1 MIFFKNIK
9 IGSRL
14 FLGFGLLI
22 LLTLTLSSI
31 SYYFMKNIGAEFD
44 EVTEDRMVKVD
55 MLRDIQDV
63 LNTNVRTLRDIILL
77 PADRTQEKQELKATI
92 VKTTDTAS
100 GIYKKLDGMVNSEHA
115 RELFNQL
122 IDIRKQYSLSI
133 NKAIGYAMEDEDA
146 LATELVFG
154 DIANI
159 QAVYFAKLSEF
170 TELQVS
176 FVDHAKQVTRTYI
189 TDALLWMLVLS
200 VFSTVLGCLT
210 AWSLTRSV
218 TIPLS
223 TALSSAK
230 RISAGDLSGSIDVNS
245 RDETGLLLEEMKEMQ
260 AALTRMVIGVRNN
273 AESVATASMQIAQG
287 NADLSSRTE
296 EQASALEETSSTMT
310 QLGMTV
316 KNNADNARQAN
327 VLAQNAS
334 TVALQGGNVVNDV
347 VGTMKSINESSRSI
361 ADIINVIDSIA
372 FQTNILALNAA
383 VEAARAGEQGRGFA
397 VVAGEVRNLAQRS
410 AEAAKE
416 IKNLITASVERV
428 ERVELGS
435 VLVNKAG
442 ETMQQVVMSIR
453 QLSDTVSEISSA
465 SAEQSTGVEQVGIA
479 VSQMDQTTQQNA
491 ALVEESAA
499 AAQSLKEQADQ
510 LVREVSVFRIAGYE
524 RSAPKQPVTETLSLV
539 AMLPVS
545 SKASAPSASD
555 WTRF

>member
-22 LLTLTLSSI
+22 LLTLALSSV

-100 GIYKKLDGMVNSEHA
+100 EIYKKLDGMVNSEHA

-189 TDALLWMLVLS
+189 TNALLWMLVLS
-200 VFSTVLGCLT
+200 IFSTALGCLT

-218 TIPLS
+218 TVPLS

-347 VGTMKSINESSRSI
+347 VDTMKSINESSRSI

-416 IKNLITASVERV
+416 IKNLITASV

-545 SKASAPSASD
+545 SKAHAPSASD

>member
-9 IGSRL
+9 IGNRL

-22 LLTLTLSSI
+22 LLTLTLSSV
-31 SYYFMKNIGAEFD
+31 SYYFMKNIGAEFG

-100 GIYKKLDGMVNSEHA
+100 DIYKKLDGMVNSERA

-170 TELQVS
+170 TGLQVS

-189 TDALLWMLVLS
+189 TNALLWMLVLS
-200 VFSTVLGCLT
+200 IFSTALGCLT

-347 VGTMKSINESSRSI
+347 VDTMKSINESSRSI

-416 IKNLITASVERV
+416 IKNLITASV

-510 LVREVSVFRIAGYE
+510 LVREVSVFRTAGYE

>member
-9 IGSRL
+9 IGNRL

-22 LLTLTLSSI
+22 LLTLTLSSV

-100 GIYKKLDGMVNSEHA
+100 DIYKKLDGMVNSERA

-170 TELQVS
+170 TGLQVS

-189 TDALLWMLVLS
+189 TNALLWMLVLS
-200 VFSTVLGCLT
+200 IFSTALGCLT

-347 VGTMKSINESSRSI
+347 VDTMKSINESSRSI

-416 IKNLITASVERV
+416 IKNLITASV

-510 LVREVSVFRIAGYE
+510 LVREVSVFRTAGYE

-545 SKASAPSASD
+545 SKAHAPSASD

>member
-9 IGSRL
+9 IGNRL

-22 LLTLTLSSI
+22 LLTLTLSSV

-133 NKAIGYAMEDEDA
+133 NKAIGYAMEDDDA

-189 TDALLWMLVLS
+189 TDALLWILVLS

-428 ERVELGS
+428 ELGS

>member
-133 NKAIGYAMEDEDA
+133 NKAIGYAMEDDDA

-189 TDALLWMLVLS
+189 TNALLWMLVLS
-200 VFSTVLGCLT
+200 IFSTALGCLT

-347 VGTMKSINESSRSI
+347 VDTMKSINESSRSI

-416 IKNLITASVERV
+416 IKNLITASV

-510 LVREVSVFRIAGYE
+510 LVREVSVFRTAGYE

-545 SKASAPSASD
+545 SKAHAPSASD

>member
-14 FLGFGLLI
+14 FFGFGLLI
-22 LLTLTLSSI
+22 VLTLTLSSI

-77 PADRTQEKQELKATI
+77 PADRTQEKQELKSTI

-146 LATELVFG
+146 LATEWVFG

-159 QAVYFAKLSEF
+159 QAVYFAKLREF

-218 TIPLS
+218 TVPLS

-230 RISAGDLSGSIDVNS
+230 RISAGDLSGSIDVTS

-327 VLAQNAS
+327 VLAKNAS

-347 VGTMKSINESSRSI
+347 VDTMKSINESSRSI

-416 IKNLITASVERV
+416 IKNLITASV

-545 SKASAPSASD
+545 SKASVASASD

>member
-170 TELQVS
+170 TELQIS

-189 TDALLWMLVLS
+189 TNALLWMLMLS
-200 VFSTVLGCLT
+200 IFSTALGCFT

-347 VGTMKSINESSRSI
+347 VDTMKSINESSRSI

-416 IKNLITASVERV
+416 IKNLITASV

-545 SKASAPSASD
+545 SKAHAPSASD

>member
-77 PADRTQEKQELKATI
+77 PTDRTQEKQELKATI

-100 GIYKKLDGMVNSEHA
+100 DIYKKLDGMVNSEHA

-189 TDALLWMLVLS
+189 TNALLWMLVLS
-200 VFSTVLGCLT
+200 IFSTALGCLT

-334 TVALQGGNVVNDV
+334 TVALQGGDVVNDV
-347 VGTMKSINESSRSI
+347 VDTMKSINESSRSI

-416 IKNLITASVERV
+416 IKNLITASV

-545 SKASAPSASD
+545 SKAHAPSASD

>member
-9 IGSRL
+9 IGNRL

-22 LLTLTLSSI
+22 LLTLTLSSV

-100 GIYKKLDGMVNSEHA
+100 DIYKKLDGMVNSERA

-189 TDALLWMLVLS
+189 TNALLWMLVLS
-200 VFSTVLGCLT
+200 IFSTALGCLT

-347 VGTMKSINESSRSI
+347 VDTMKSINESSRSI

-416 IKNLITASVERV
+416 IKNLITASV

>member
-9 IGSRL
+9 IGNRL

-22 LLTLTLSSI
+22 LLTLTLSSV

-100 GIYKKLDGMVNSEHA
+100 DIYKKLDGMVNSERA

-170 TELQVS
+170 TGLQVS

-189 TDALLWMLVLS
+189 TNALLWMLVLS
-200 VFSTVLGCLT
+200 IFSTALGCLT

-347 VGTMKSINESSRSI
+347 VDTMKSINESSRSI

-416 IKNLITASVERV
+416 IKNLITASV

-545 SKASAPSASD
+545 SKAHAPGASD

>member
-1 MIFFKNIK
+1 MDFLKNIK
-9 IGSRL
+9 IGNRL
-14 FLGFGLLI
+14 SLGFGLLI
-22 LLTLTLSSI
+22 ILTLVLSSVG
-31 SYYFMKNIGAEFD
+31 YYFMKNIGAEVD
-44 EVTEDRMVKVD
+44 EITEDRMMKVD
-55 MLRDIQDV
+55 MLRDIQDI

-77 PADRTQEKQELKATI
+77 PADRNQEKQALRAVI
-92 VKTTDTAS
+92 VKTTNSAS
-100 GIYKKLDGMVNSEHA
+100 EIYKNLDASITSQKA

-133 NKAIGYAMEDEDA
+133 NKAIDYAMEEQDA

-159 QAVYFAKLSEF
+159 QSLYFTKLNEL
-170 TELQVS
+170 TALQVS
-176 FVDHAKQVTRTYI
+176 FVDHAKLLTKEYI
-189 TDALLWMLVLS
+189 HDALLWMLVLS
-200 VFSTVLGCLT
+200 VFSTVLGCFT
-210 AWSLTRSV
+210 AWLLTRSV
-218 TIPLS
+218 TAPLS
-223 TALSSAK
+223 IALSSAK
-230 RISAGDLSGSIDVNS
+230 RISEGDLSGSIVVNN
-245 RDETGLLLEEMKEMQ
+245 RDETGLLLEAMQEMQ
-260 AALTRMVIGVRNN
+260 TALTRMVVGVRNN

-316 KNNADNARQAN
+316 KNNADNALQAN
-327 VLAQNAS
+327 VLAKNAS
-334 TVALQGGNVVNDV
+334 TVAQQGGDVVNEV
-347 VGTMKSINESSRSI
+347 VDTMRAINESSRSI

-428 ERVELGS
+428 ELGS

-442 ETMQQVVMSIR
+442 DTMQQVVMSIR
-453 QLSDTVSEISSA
+453 QLSDTVSEISAA

-510 LVREVSVFRIAGYE
+510 LVREVSVFRIAGHKL
-524 RSAPKQPVTETLSLV
+524 SMLQPATQALSLV

-545 SKASAPSASD
+545 TRAAAQRPSD
-555 WTRF
+555 WTNF

>member
-22 LLTLTLSSI
+22 VLTLTLSSI

-100 GIYKKLDGMVNSEHA
+100 GIYKKLDGMVNSERA

-170 TELQVS
+170 TGLQVS

-189 TDALLWMLVLS
+189 TNALLWMLVLS
-200 VFSTVLGCLT
+200 IFSTALGCLT

-428 ERVELGS
+428 ELGS

-524 RSAPKQPVTETLSLV
+524 RSTPKQPVTETLSLV

>member
-9 IGSRL
+9 IGNRL

-22 LLTLTLSSI
+22 VMTLILSSI

-77 PADRTQEKQELKATI
+77 PADKAQEKQELKATI
-92 VKTTDTAS
+92 AKTTDTAS
-100 GIYKKLDGMVNSEHA
+100 EIYKKLDGMVNSDRA
-115 RELFNQL
+115 RVLFNQL

-133 NKAIGYAMEDEDA
+133 NKAIGYAMDDEDA

-159 QAVYFAKLSEF
+159 QAVYFAKLREF
-170 TELQVS
+170 TELQTAY
-176 FVDHAKQVTRTYI
+176 VDDAKQITKAYI
-189 TDALLWMLVLS
+189 SNALVWILILS
-200 VFSTVLGCLT
+200 ALSTVFGCLT

-218 TIPLS
+218 TVPLF

-230 RISAGDLSGSIDVNS
+230 RISAGDLSGSIEVNS

-334 TVALQGGNVVNDV
+334 NVAREGGEVVNDV

-428 ERVELGS
+428 ERGS

-510 LVREVSVFRIAGYE
+510 LVREVSVFKIAGYE
-524 RSAPKQPVTETLSLV
+524 RSVSKQPATETLSLV

-545 SKASAPSASD
+545 AKASPRGASD

>member
-9 IGSRL
+9 IGNRL

-22 LLTLTLSSI
+22 LLTLTLSSV

-100 GIYKKLDGMVNSEHA
+100 DIYKKLDGMVNSERA

-170 TELQVS
+170 TGLQVS

-189 TDALLWMLVLS
+189 TNALLWMLVLS
-200 VFSTVLGCLT
+200 IFSTALGCLT

-347 VGTMKSINESSRSI
+347 VDTMKSINESSRSI

-428 ERVELGS
+428 ELGS

-453 QLSDTVSEISSA
+453 QLSDTVSEIGSA

-545 SKASAPSASD
+545 SKAHAPGASD

>member
-9 IGSRL
+9 IGNRL

-22 LLTLTLSSI
+22 LLTLTLSSV

-100 GIYKKLDGMVNSEHA
+100 DIYKKLDGMVNSERA

-170 TELQVS
+170 TGLQVS

-189 TDALLWMLVLS
+189 TNALLWMLVLS
-200 VFSTVLGCLT
+200 IFSTALGCLT

-218 TIPLS
+218 IIPLS

-347 VGTMKSINESSRSI
+347 VDTMKSINESSRSI

-416 IKNLITASVERV
+416 IKNLITASV

-510 LVREVSVFRIAGYE
+510 LVREVSVFRTAGYE

-545 SKASAPSASD
+545 SKAHAPSASD

>member
-9 IGSRL
+9 IGNRL

-100 GIYKKLDGMVNSEHA
+100 DIYKKLDGMVNSERA

-170 TELQVS
+170 TGLQVS

-189 TDALLWMLVLS
+189 TNALLWMLVLS
-200 VFSTVLGCLT
+200 IFSTALGCLT

-347 VGTMKSINESSRSI
+347 VDTMKSINESSRSI

-416 IKNLITASVERV
+416 IKNLITASV

-510 LVREVSVFRIAGYE
+510 LVREVSVFRTAGYE

>member
-9 IGSRL
+9 IGNRL

-22 LLTLTLSSI
+22 LLTLTLSSV

-100 GIYKKLDGMVNSEHA
+100 DIYKKLDGMVNSERA

-170 TELQVS
+170 TGLQVS

-200 VFSTVLGCLT
+200 IFSTALGCLT

-347 VGTMKSINESSRSI
+347 VDTMKSINESSRSI

-416 IKNLITASVERV
+416 IKNLITASV

>member
-9 IGSRL
+9 IGNRL

-22 LLTLTLSSI
+22 LLTLTLSSV

-100 GIYKKLDGMVNSEHA
+100 DIYKKLDGMVNSERA

-170 TELQVS
+170 TGLQVS

-189 TDALLWMLVLS
+189 TNALLWMLVLS
-200 VFSTVLGCLT
+200 IFSTALGCLT

-347 VGTMKSINESSRSI
+347 VDTMKSINESSRSI

-416 IKNLITASVERV
+416 IKNLITASV

>member
-133 NKAIGYAMEDEDA
+133 NKAIGYAMEDDDA

-189 TDALLWMLVLS
+189 TDALLWILVLS

-361 ADIINVIDSIA
+361 VDIINVIDSIA

-416 IKNLITASVERV
+416 IKNLITASV

>member
-100 GIYKKLDGMVNSEHA
+100 DIYKKLDGMVNSEHA

-189 TDALLWMLVLS
+189 TNALLWMLVLS
-200 VFSTVLGCLT
+200 IFSTALGCLT

-218 TIPLS
+218 TVPLS

-347 VGTMKSINESSRSI
+347 VDTMKSINESSRSI

-416 IKNLITASVERV
+416 IKNLITASV

-524 RSAPKQPVTETLSLV
+524 RSTPKQPVTETLSLV

>member
-22 LLTLTLSSI
+22 LLTLTLSFI

-133 NKAIGYAMEDEDA
+133 NKAIGYAMEDDDA

-428 ERVELGS
+428 ELGS

>member
-9 IGSRL
+9 IGNRL

-22 LLTLTLSSI
+22 LLTLTLSSV

-100 GIYKKLDGMVNSEHA
+100 DIYKKLDGMVNSERA

-170 TELQVS
+170 TGLQVS

-189 TDALLWMLVLS
+189 TNALLWMLVLS
-200 VFSTVLGCLT
+200 IFSTALGCFT

-347 VGTMKSINESSRSI
+347 VDTMKSINESSRSI

-416 IKNLITASVERV
+416 IKDLITASVERV
-428 ERVELGS
+428 ERGS

-442 ETMQQVVMSIR
+442 ETMQQVVVSIH

-510 LVREVSVFRIAGYE
+510 LVREVSVFKIASYVLPT
-524 RSAPKQPVTETLSLV
+524 PKPATQTLPI
-539 AMLPVS
+539 ARLP
-545 SKASAPSASD
+545 ASASASASGASD
-555 WTRF
+555 WTSF

>member
-9 IGSRL
+9 IGNRL

-22 LLTLTLSSI
+22 LLTLTLSSV

-100 GIYKKLDGMVNSEHA
+100 DIYKKLDGMVNSERA

-170 TELQVS
+170 TGLQVS

-189 TDALLWMLVLS
+189 TNALLWMLVLS
-200 VFSTVLGCLT
+200 IFSTALGCLT

-273 AESVATASMQIAQG
+273 AESVATASMHIAQG

-347 VGTMKSINESSRSI
+347 VDTMKSINESSRSI

-416 IKNLITASVERV
+416 IKNLITASV

-545 SKASAPSASD
+545 SKAHAPGASD

>member
-9 IGSRL
+9 IGNRL

-22 LLTLTLSSI
+22 LLTLTLSSV

-100 GIYKKLDGMVNSEHA
+100 DIYKKLDGMVNSERA

-170 TELQVS
+170 TGLQVS

-189 TDALLWMLVLS
+189 TNALLWMLVLS
-200 VFSTVLGCLT
+200 IFSTALGCLT

-347 VGTMKSINESSRSI
+347 VDTMKSINESSRSI

-416 IKNLITASVERV
+416 IKNLITASV

-510 LVREVSVFRIAGYE
+510 LVREVSVFRTAGYE

>member
-9 IGSRL
+9 IGNRL
-14 FLGFGLLI
+14 FLGFGLSI
-22 LLTLTLSSI
+22 LLTLTLSFV

-100 GIYKKLDGMVNSEHA
+100 DIYKKLDGMVNSERA

-170 TELQVS
+170 TGLQVS

-189 TDALLWMLVLS
+189 TNALLWMLVLS
-200 VFSTVLGCLT
+200 IFSTALGCLT

-347 VGTMKSINESSRSI
+347 VDTMKSINESSRSI

-416 IKNLITASVERV
+416 IKNLITASV

>member
-9 IGSRL
+9 IGNRL

-22 LLTLTLSSI
+22 VLTLTLSSI

-77 PADRTQEKQELKATI
+77 PADRTQEKKELKATI

-100 GIYKKLDGMVNSEHA
+100 EIYKKLDGMVNSEQA

-154 DIANI
+154 DIAKI

-170 TELQVS
+170 TGLQVS

-189 TDALLWMLVLS
+189 TNALLWMLVLS

-210 AWSLTRSV
+210 AWILTRSV
-218 TIPLS
+218 TAPLS
-223 TALSSAK
+223 VALSSAK

-245 RDETGLLLEEMKEMQ
+245 RDEMGLLLEEMKEMQ

-347 VGTMKSINESSRSI
+347 VDTMKSINESSRSI

-416 IKNLITASVERV
+416 IKNLITASV

-510 LVREVSVFRIAGYE
+510 LVREVSVFKIVNDE
-524 RSAPKQPVTETLSLV
+524 RSTPKPVTQTLSLV

>member
-9 IGSRL
+9 IGNRL

-22 LLTLTLSSI
+22 LLTLTLSSV

-63 LNTNVRTLRDIILL
+63 LNTNVRMLRDIILL

-100 GIYKKLDGMVNSEHA
+100 EIYKKLDGMVNSEHA

-189 TDALLWMLVLS
+189 TNALLWMLVLS
-200 VFSTVLGCLT
+200 IFSTALGCLT

-218 TIPLS
+218 TVPLS

-347 VGTMKSINESSRSI
+347 VDTMKSINESSRSI

-416 IKNLITASVERV
+416 IKNLITASV

-545 SKASAPSASD
+545 SKAHAPSASD

>member
-22 LLTLTLSSI
+22 LLTLTLSSV

-100 GIYKKLDGMVNSEHA
+100 EIYKKLDGMVNSEHA

-189 TDALLWMLVLS
+189 TNALLWMLVLS
-200 VFSTVLGCLT
+200 IFSTALGCLT

-218 TIPLS
+218 TVPLS

-347 VGTMKSINESSRSI
+347 VDTMKSINESSRSI

-416 IKNLITASVERV
+416 IKNLITASV

-545 SKASAPSASD
+545 SKAHAPDASD

>member
-100 GIYKKLDGMVNSEHA
+100 DIYKKLDGMVNSERA

-170 TELQVS
+170 TGLQVS

-189 TDALLWMLVLS
+189 TNALLWMLVLS
-200 VFSTVLGCLT
+200 IFSTALGCLT

-347 VGTMKSINESSRSI
+347 VDTMKSINESSRSI

-416 IKNLITASVERV
+416 IKNLITASV

-510 LVREVSVFRIAGYE
+510 LVREVSVFRIAEYE

>member
-1 MIFFKNIK
+1 MDLFKNIK
-9 IGSRL
+9 IGKRL
-14 FLGFGLLI
+14 SLGFGLLI
-22 LLTLTLSSI
+22 MLTLVLSSVG
-31 SYYFMKNIGAEFD
+31 YYFMKNIGAEVD
-44 EVTEDRMVKVD
+44 EITEDRMIKVD
-55 MLRDIQDV
+55 MLRDIQDI
-63 LNTNVRTLRDIILL
+63 LNTNIRTLRDIILL
-77 PADRTQEKQELKATI
+77 PADQQQEKQELKVII
-92 VKTTDTAS
+92 VKTTNSAS
-100 GIYKKLDGMVNSEHA
+100 EIYKNLDGGINSQKG

-133 NKAIGYAMEDEDA
+133 NKAIDYAMEDQDT

-154 DIANI
+154 DIATI
-159 QAVYFAKLSEF
+159 QSLYFTKLREL

-176 FVDHAKQVTRTYI
+176 FVDHAKQVTKEYI
-189 TDALLWMLVLS
+189 NNALLWMAVLS
-200 VFSTVLGCLT
+200 VFSAVLGCFI
-210 AWSLTRSV
+210 AWLLTRSV
-218 TIPLS
+218 TVPLS
-223 TALSSAK
+223 VALSSAK
-230 RISAGDLSGSIDVNS
+230 RISVGDLSGSIVVNN
-245 RDETGLLLEEMKEMQ
+245 RDETGLLLEAMQEMQ
-260 AALTRMVIGVRNN
+260 AALTQMVVGVRNN

-327 VLAQNAS
+327 ALAQNAS
-334 TVALQGGNVVNDV
+334 TVALQGGDVVNDV
-347 VGTMKSINESSRSI
+347 VDTMKSINESSRSI
-361 ADIINVIDSIA
+361 VDIINVIDSIA

-428 ERVELGS
+428 ERGS

-442 ETMQQVVMSIR
+442 ETMQQVVVSIR

-510 LVREVSVFRIAGYE
+510 LVREVSVFKIASYGL
-524 RSAPKQPVTETLSLV
+524 STPKPATQTLPI
-539 AMLPVS
+539 ARLP
-545 SKASAPSASD
+545 ASASASASGASD
-555 WTRF
+555 WTSF

>member
-9 IGSRL
+9 IGNRL

-22 LLTLTLSSI
+22 LLTLALSSV

-100 GIYKKLDGMVNSEHA
+100 DIYKKLDGMVNSERA

-170 TELQVS
+170 TGLQIS

-189 TDALLWMLVLS
+189 TNALLWMLVLS
-200 VFSTVLGCLT
+200 IFSTALGCLT

-347 VGTMKSINESSRSI
+347 VDTMKSINESSRSI

-416 IKNLITASVERV
+416 IKNLITASV

-510 LVREVSVFRIAGYE
+510 LVREVSVFRTAGYE

-545 SKASAPSASD
+545 SKAHAPSASD

>member
-22 LLTLTLSSI
+22 VLTLTLSSI

-100 GIYKKLDGMVNSEHA
+100 GIYRKLDGMVNSAHA

-428 ERVELGS
+428 ELGS

>member
-9 IGSRL
+9 IGNRL

-22 LLTLTLSSI
+22 LLTLTLSSV

-100 GIYKKLDGMVNSEHA
+100 DIYKKLDGMVNSERA

-170 TELQVS
+170 TGLQVS

-189 TDALLWMLVLS
+189 TNALLWMLVLS
-200 VFSTVLGCLT
+200 IFSTALGCLT

-334 TVALQGGNVVNDV
+334 TVALQGGNVVNDMV
-347 VGTMKSINESSRSI
+347 DTMKSINESSRSI

-416 IKNLITASVERV
+416 IKNLITASV

-510 LVREVSVFRIAGYE
+510 LVREVSVFRTAGYE

>member
-9 IGSRL
+9 IGNRL

-22 LLTLTLSSI
+22 LLTLTLSSV

-100 GIYKKLDGMVNSEHA
+100 DIYKKLDGMVNSEHA

-189 TDALLWMLVLS
+189 TNALLWMLVLS
-200 VFSTVLGCLT
+200 IFSTALGCLT

-347 VGTMKSINESSRSI
+347 VDTMKSINESSRSI

-416 IKNLITASVERV
+416 IKNLITASV

>member
-100 GIYKKLDGMVNSEHA
+100 EIYKKLDGMVNSEHA

-154 DIANI
+154 DIAKI

-189 TDALLWMLVLS
+189 TNALLWMLVLS
-200 VFSTVLGCLT
+200 IFSTALGCLT

-218 TIPLS
+218 TVPLS

-347 VGTMKSINESSRSI
+347 VDTMKSINESSRSI

-416 IKNLITASVERV
+416 IKNLITASV

-545 SKASAPSASD
+545 SKAHAPGASD

>member
-100 GIYKKLDGMVNSEHA
+100 EIYKKLDGMVNSEHA

-154 DIANI
+154 DIAKI

-189 TDALLWMLVLS
+189 TNALLWMLVLS
-200 VFSTVLGCLT
+200 IFSTALGCLT

-218 TIPLS
+218 TVPLS

-428 ERVELGS
+428 ELGS

-524 RSAPKQPVTETLSLV
+524 RSSPKQPVTETLSLV